1 MGGIH
6 GWQVNLVRDRYV
18 WREAYWLKGHIHA
31 LRSLKLMVHKHFRK
45 FIRYLIFASKSL
57 SIHHCS
63 SQGPRYKQTSA
74 RFPAWCHPV
83 VLSDVVRCCV
93 SQQNCP
99 QWPGI
104 RSSYRE
110 EKLHQKKRKRKCNNK
125 VHEGNSFLKNN
136 SSAIIYPNRMTFF
149 YSSFT
154 HILFCT

>member
-6 GWQVNLVRDRYV
+6 GWQANLVRDRYV
-18 WREAYWLKGHIHA
+18 WRKAYWLKGHIHA
-31 LRSLKLMVHKHFRK
+31 LRSLKLMVHKHFRE

-74 RFPAWCHPV
+74 RFTAWCHPV
-83 VLSDVVRCCV
+83 VLSDVVSCCV

-110 EKLHQKKRKRKCNNK
+110 KLHQKKRKRECNNK

-136 SSAIIYPNRMTFF
+136 SSAIIYPKRMTFF